1 MMMMM
6 MMIMT
11 WITCQM
17 MSSRGGIPPPP
28 PFPTNK
34 GAPKI
39 SQAMLY
45 IESVTWKSI
54 KKTQTNDTYN

>member
-1 MMMMM
+1 MMM

-54 KKTQTNDTYN
+54 KKTQTNNTYN

>member
-1 MMMMM
+1 MMM

-11 WITCQM
+11 WITCEM
-17 MSSRGGIPPPP
+17 MSSRGGIPPS

-39 SQAMLY
+39 SQAVLY
-45 IESVTWKSI
+45 IESVT
-54 KKTQTNDTYN
+54 

>member
-1 MMMMM
+1 MMMMMM

-28 PFPTNK
+28 FPTNQ

-39 SQAMLY
+39 SQAMP
-45 IESVTWKSI
+45 SVTWKSI
-54 KKTQTNDTYN
+54 KKTQTNNTYN

>member
-1 MMMMM
+1 MMMI
-6 MMIMT
+6 MIMT

-34 GAPKI
+34 GAPEI

-45 IESVTWKSI
+45 IESVT
-54 KKTQTNDTYN
+54 

>member
-1 MMMMM
+1 MM

-28 PFPTNK
+28 SPTNK

-54 KKTQTNDTYN
+54 KKTQTNNTYN

>member
-1 MMMMM
+1 MMMIMI
-6 MMIMT
+6 MIMT

-39 SQAMLY
+39 SQAMP
-45 IESVTWKSI
+45 SVTWKSI
-54 KKTQTNDTYN
+54 KKNPN

>member
-1 MMMMM
+1 MMMMI
-6 MMIMT
+6 MIMT

-39 SQAMLY
+39 SLAMLY

-54 KKTQTNDTYN
+54 KKTQTNNTYN